1 MALSL
6 QLCLEGQHPRVAFD
20 VGVLQAMVAGNGP
33 LYADVH
39 SYSSQNININVHK
52 KIWSIWCYF
61 NGQNMCFSFKKTKNF
76 WTGV

>member
-52 KIWSIWCYF
+52 KI
-61 NGQNMCFSFKKTKNF
+61 
-76 WTGV
+76 